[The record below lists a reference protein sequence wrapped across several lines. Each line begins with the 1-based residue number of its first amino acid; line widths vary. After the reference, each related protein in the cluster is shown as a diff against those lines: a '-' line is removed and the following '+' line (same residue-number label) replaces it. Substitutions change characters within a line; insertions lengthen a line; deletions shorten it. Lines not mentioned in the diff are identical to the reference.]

1 MNKVNPKMLT
11 TIAKHVSIWSH
22 NYKPK
27 QSTENMYK
35 KEMANYEYRSSV
47 KESCTLEKKSVNLK
61 KKECPGNIYIISN
74 IYIYTHTNIRIIVS
88 N

>member
-11 TIAKHVSIWSH
+11 TVTKHVSIWSH

-27 QSTENMYK
+27 QSTGNMYK
-35 KEMANYEYRSSV
+35 KETTNYEHRLSI
-47 KESCTLEKKSVNLK
+47 KGSCTLEKKSVNLK
-61 KKECPGNIYIISN
+61 KKECPGNICIISN
-74 IYIYTHTNIRIIVS
+74 IYIRISVS